1 MPSKP
6 GARNAVNAICIDTSG
21 PVSCAAAVRCRILA
35 AMEKAERLYGVFA
48 VFLIA
53 FLVLPLFWATQ
64 GYMLFHVLAE
74 NICIIMN
81 VMLFILAT
89 RTYTYSKNPVILHMG
104 TAYLAVAILG
114 AMHVLAYKG
123 MNLIANIDTSMATQF
138 WVARRFV
145 EMGGLFIATFIVKRE
160 QAPYRLLVIW
170 LGVTGLLTLSIFT
183 RVFPVCF
190 VEGAG
195 LTPFKVISEYLII
208 LLGIGALLRLK
219 HYSEHFDTV
228 YVKVIAWAIVFG
240 ILAEFMFTLYSTVY
254 DVFNGLGHIL
264 YLCSSGLLLVFVVKE
279 GLDRPY
285 NIMFKALYDRSIR
298 DLLTGVFNRHGLET
312 MSHNAFERAKRF
324 PSAFCLLI
332 MDIDNFKRVN
342 DDYGHPEGD
351 RTLVEF
357 AEILTRTF
365 REYDIIA
372 RFGGDEFVVL
382 LEYAPDATM
391 DVETRLRRAVHDW
404 TLANSKRSLL
414 GISIGRAFRE
424 FGSDLSLDALLL
436 QADAEL
442 LREKSTK
449 HASRRAVAYA
459 LPF

>member
-1 MPSKP
+1 
-6 GARNAVNAICIDTSG
+6 
-21 PVSCAAAVRCRILA
+21 
-35 AMEKAERLYGVFA
+35 
-48 VFLIA
+48 
-53 FLVLPLFWATQ
+53 
-64 GYMLFHVLAE
+64 
-74 NICIIMN
+74 MN

-89 RTYTYSKNPVILHMG
+89 RTYTYSKNPIILHMG

-114 AMHVLAYKG
+114 AMHVLSYKG
-123 MNLIANIDTSMATQF
+123 MDLIPNIDSSMATQF
-138 WVARRFV
+138 WVARRSV

-160 QAPYRLLVIW
+160 QSPCRLLAVW
-170 LGVTGLLTLSIFT
+170 LGVAGLLTLSIFT

-195 LTPFKVISEYLII
+195 LTPFKIISEYVII

-219 HYSEHFDTV
+219 KFSEHFETV

-254 DVFNGLGHIL
+254 DVFNGIGHIL

-279 GLDRPY
+279 GLDKPY
-285 NIMFKALYDRSIR
+285 SIMFKALYDRSIR
-298 DLLTGVFNRHGLET
+298 DLLTGVFNRQGLET

-324 PSAFCLLI
+324 PSAFCLLM
-332 MDIDNFKRVN
+332 MDLDNFKSVN
-342 DDYGHPEGD
+342 DEYGHPEGD

-357 AEILTRTF
+357 AEILTSTF

-372 RFGGDEFVVL
+372 RLGGDEFVAL

-391 DVETRLRRAVHDW
+391 DVETRLRMAVERWKDENPRH
-404 TLANSKRSLL
+404 SSLGL
-414 GISIGRAFRE
+414 SIGKALRE
-424 FGSDLSLDALLL
+424 PGSDLSLAVLLQ

-442 LREKSTK
+442 LHEKSTK
-449 HASRRAVAYA
+449 HISRRAVAYA